1 MIILFFCKTFE
12 IWMQMEIYK
21 CIILQIGFQS
31 GINWCNIYYI
41 LYFQQNK
48 RSHQS
53 AVIQSLAKKKGMYE
67 TLKRSS
73 SIITNYSRKLLH
85 ILSLI
90 LRFRF
95 KIYICSSFLLRI
107 KLLRFFDK
115 SDIFF
120 QWKLFNEYF

>member
-1 MIILFFCKTFE
+1 MNANGDIQMHNSPDWISIRNIL
-12 IWMQMEIYK
+12 MR
-21 CIILQIGFQS
+21 
-31 GINWCNIYYI
+31 YI
-41 LYFQQNK
+41 LYYFQQNK
-48 RSHQS
+48 RSHQA
-53 AVIQSLAKKKGMYE
+53 AVIQSLAKKKGTYE

-85 ILSLI
+85 ILSFI

-95 KIYICSSFLLRI
+95 NIYICSSFLLRI

-120 QWKLFNEYF
+120 SMKIVQYF